1 MDERDPAYDYD
12 GGWEEGID
20 TGEGLSD
27 HLLGPVDP
35 YNRKDHYT
43 PHPRFAT
50 RPEMRW
56 IKAEDPIENLP
67 SGHVSNKP
75 GVRRRPSNCSQPETR
90 GERLARQ
97 KGHSRVTGITLKQAK
112 GCPTWA
118 DQPLGTTAGSP
129 GRRRERGRSSGRR
142 NRRRQRPREAGERTA
157 GRRRRPGAN
166 GRVWSSPCSGPAWN
180 GRSET
185 GCWPI
190 RPARPDGTAWTC
202 GPWEVATPPSPKAS
216 ADPVPGRS
224 PPPVN
229 APAPSSS
236 RVVARA
242 SIHVDRRGDDPDL
255 SRGGCHGHGRG

>member
-112 GCPTWA
+112 ALPDLGRSA
-118 DQPLGTTAGSP
+118 ARDDGGQPRKEKGARPKQRAAKQATAASSG
-129 GRRRERGRSSGRR
+129 GRGKNRRQAAKARRERASMEQSMQRARLERQVRDRLLADQASTTRWDGVDLRSLGGRNTSIPEGVCRSCSR
-142 NRRRQRPREAGERTA
+142 
-157 GRRRRPGAN
+157 
-166 GRVWSSPCSGPAWN
+166 SISPTGQCACS
-180 GRSET
+180 
-185 GCWPI
+185 
-190 RPARPDGTAWTC
+190 
-202 GPWEVATPPSPKAS
+202 
-216 ADPVPGRS
+216 
-224 PPPVN
+224 
-229 APAPSSS
+229 
-236 RVVARA
+236 
-242 SIHVDRRGDDPDL
+242 
-255 SRGGCHGHGRG
+255 